1 MRLKVTLVGL
11 RAWRVVSLQHD
22 GGYVVTIAQSVHSRA
37 EPLDQSLG
45 VTAAVPRAL
54 VDGIPELLEGASP

>member
-22 GGYVVTIAQSVHSRA
+22 SGYVVTIAQSVHSRA